1 MPSHPKEPFIC
12 SNEFVPGM
20 SVVSKAGLLLSLCT
34 MLQPSCQRSNGLK
47 LLPLKTSNPPDSY
60 NATMDPPSPTD
71 PSAMDPDESPPTPV
85 QKQHRNEQP
94 SPKISLSQRV
104 VELP

>member
-1 MPSHPKEPFIC
+1 
-12 SNEFVPGM
+12 
-20 SVVSKAGLLLSLCT
+20 
-34 MLQPSCQRSNGLK
+34 
-47 LLPLKTSNPPDSY
+47 
-60 NATMDPPSPTD
+60 
-71 PSAMDPDESPPTPV
+71 MDPDESPPTPV